1 MQVEG
6 QENPAKDLRQEGFC
20 IGGHK
25 KKKSEMVRTMGKEVH
40 IWKQKSQES
49 EKWDW

>member
-25 KKKSEMVRTMGKEVH
+25 KKKVRDGEDNGKGGAHLETEVSR
-40 IWKQKSQES
+40 I
-49 EKWDW
+49 